1 MSGMKVKLLVA
12 VMALGLVAAACS
24 SNDAGSGGGGTS
36 GGGGSTGTTG
46 GSTGTTGGSSGS
58 IGAAG
63 GGASAQTISI
73 KDFAFHPNAI
83 TGAAGTTLSITIT
96 NNDSPTHSFT
106 LDDNSVSK
114 DIPPG
119 QSVTVAVP
127 LPDSGT
133 VGWHCRFHP
142 TMTGTITVG

>member
-1 MSGMKVKLLVA
+1 MKVKLLVA

-24 SNDAGSGGGGTS
+24 SNDASSGGGGTS

-46 GSTGTTGGSSGS
+46 TTGGSSGS
-58 IGAAG
+58 TGGAAG
-63 GGASAQTISI
+63 GGAGAQAISI

-83 TGAAGTTLSITIT
+83 TGAAGTTLSLTIT

-119 QSVTVAVP
+119 QTETVAVP

-133 VGWHCRFHP
+133 VSWHCRFHS

>member
-24 SNDAGSGGGGTS
+24 SNDAGSGGGTS

-46 GSTGTTGGSSGS
+46 GSTGST
-58 IGAAG
+58 GAAG
-63 GGASAQTISI
+63 GGAGAQTISI

-83 TGAAGTTLSITIT
+83 TGAAGTTLSVTIT

-119 QSVTVAVP
+119 QTVTVAVP